1 LGFTKPFL
9 LHLLSLL
16 DFNLPKNS
24 ISFLGIIR
32 EGYPDTANADKITA
46 EGKHGVLKIIIPKRE
61 KVAGKKIRVEDQKD

>member
-32 EGYPDTANADKITA
+32 EGYQVHL
-46 EGKHGVLKIIIPKRE
+46 ESFFR
-61 KVAGKKIRVEDQKD
+61 